1 MHSKQRLLAFTGILL
16 MLVCSP
22 LGAADQPVSQEG
34 KLREALR
41 NSMLQMRDVQ
51 TQLATLQGIHSELE
65 EKNKATEASLAKL
78 KSTTD
83 AERLEAEKTITGMKA
98 LIPPKDEEISKLK
111 NELEALK
118 VTMKDTIEQK
128 ERLLASTEEKRKTF
142 QEKAMLLDRRVSE
155 QQAKNATMYQI
166 GVEILDRY
174 EKFGLG
180 DALSAREPFIGKT
193 RVKFQNLVQEFQDKL
208 TEQRIKPSAP
218 AARESSPPASAQN
231 ERKAKPSQPL
241 PTQEAKEGRKGSH
254 PRD

>member
-1 MHSKQRLLAFTGILL
+1 MHRTQRLLTFTGILF
-16 MLVCSP
+16 MLIGRP

-51 TQLATLQGIHSELE
+51 AQLATLQGTHTELE
-65 EKNKATEASLAKL
+65 EKHKATEAGLAKL

-83 AERLEAEKTITGMKA
+83 AERLETEKTITGLKA

-118 VTMKDTIEQK
+118 VTIKDAIEQK
-128 ERLLASTEEKRKTF
+128 ERLLASTEENRKTF
-142 QEKAMLLDRRVSE
+142 QEKAMLLDRRVTE
-155 QQAKNATMYQI
+155 QQAKNATMYRI

-208 TEQRIKPSAP
+208 TEQRIKPAAP
-218 AARESSPPASAQN
+218 ASREPSPPAAAQN
-231 ERKAKPSQPL
+231 ERKAKATETASK
-241 PTQEAKEGRKGSH
+241 QEVKEGRKGFR